1 MLPQQGVQVRE
12 PDLQSLVRDLTS
24 HMLHSTAEIQIFLRS
39 GFIMKKKIVL
49 ITEVLNSLSQ
59 KCLLRVRCVL
69 RRIVE
74 VYSLKDCTD
83 W

>member
-1 MLPQQGVQVRE
+1 MAARNVKE
-12 PDLQSLVRDLTS
+12 EMDSRDNV
-24 HMLHSTAEIQIFLRS
+24 

-49 ITEVLNSLSQ
+49 ITEVLNSLFQ
-59 KCLLRVRCVL
+59 KCLLRVRWVL